1 MWATYDHVVLV
12 LISLNA
18 LNNGAF
24 SMLLMI
30 VVNMYQDT
38 FNLSPTDAQ
47 VQVSIIGIPTCFVMF
62 YGLITETIPIFGSR
76 KKSYLL
82 IMSLL
87 EITMALI
94 VSLSKP
100 DANNPIGTTFLLTL
114 VTFAMSFID
123 TVCDGILVVAQR
135 NDP

>member
-1 MWATYDHVVLV
+1 MRHLWATYDHVVLV

-30 VVNMYQDT
+30 VVNMYQDNFQLT
-38 FNLSPTDAQ
+38 ATDAQ
-47 VQVSIIGIPTCFVMF
+47 IQVSLIGIPACFVIF
-62 YGLITETIPIFGSR
+62 YGLISETMPIFGSR

-87 EITMALI
+87 
-94 VSLSKP
+94 
-100 DANNPIGTTFLLTL
+100 
-114 VTFAMSFID
+114 
-123 TVCDGILVVAQR
+123 
-135 NDP
+135 